1 MRRVVVTGIGT
12 VNALATDVPGTFAAF
27 REGRC
32 GIGPLA
38 FRDADRLTIRIGAA
52 LPDWRAE
59 ERFGAGELPILDRVT
74 QYALVAGAE
83 AVAMA
88 GLPDGVG
95 PRGGVIL
102 GTAAG
107 GIQTWEESYRAVF
120 AEGKSRVSPL
130 TVPRLMHNAP
140 ASHLSIRHGLT
151 GPVLTVASACASAN
165 HAMGLALQQI
175 RAGVADVMLTGGAEA
190 MLCFGGVKA
199 WEGLRVLAPDACR
212 PFSLGRKGMVIG
224 DGAGVLVFEAEEH
237 ARARGAKVL
246 AEVAG
251 FGMTADA
258 SDIVAPNVDGAVRAM
273 RAALTDAGMA
283 AGDVGYINAHGTGT
297 LVNDRAETVAIR
309 TVFGEAAPPVSSTK
323 SMHGHAIGA
332 TGALEALACVLALRE
347 GVLPPTVGYLAAD
360 PDCALDV
367 VPNAARVAQVEAV
380 LSNAFAFGGLNA
392 VLAFR
397 RA

>member
-1 MRRVVVTGIGT
+1 MRRVVITGIGT
-12 VNALATDVPGTFAAF
+12 VNALACDVPGTFQAF
-27 REGRC
+27 REGRS
-32 GIGPLA
+32 GIGPLG
-38 FRDADRLTIRIGAA
+38 FRDADRLAIRIGAE
-52 LPDWRAE
+52 LRDWVP
-59 ERFGAGELPILDRVT
+59 ERHFPANELPLLDRVT

-88 GLPDGVG
+88 GLPADLGS
-95 PRGGVIL
+95 RGGVIL

-107 GIQTWEESYRAVF
+107 GIQTWEDSYRAVF
-120 AEGKSRVSPL
+120 ADGKNRVSPL
-130 TVPRLMHNAP
+130 VVPRLMHNAP

-151 GPVLTVASACASAN
+151 GPVLAVSSACASAN

-175 RAGVADVMLTGGAEA
+175 RAGAADVMLTGGAEA

-212 PFSLGRKGMVIG
+212 PFSQDRKGMVIG

-237 ARARGAKVL
+237 ARARGARVL

-258 SDIVAPNVDGAVRAM
+258 GDIVAPSAEGAARAM
-273 RAALTDAGMA
+273 RLALADAGMA
-283 AGDVGYINAHGTGT
+283 PEDIGYINAHGTGT
-297 LVNDRAETVAIR
+297 LANDRAETAAIR
-309 TVFGEAAPPVSSTK
+309 SVFACPPPVSATK

-332 TGALEALACVLALRE
+332 TGALEAIACILALAE
-347 GVLPPTVGYLAAD
+347 GILPPTAGFRVPD
-360 PDCALDV
+360 PECDLDV
-367 VPNAARVAQVEAV
+367 VPNVARPATLSAA

-397 RA
+397 R

>member
-1 MRRVVVTGIGT
+1 MRRVVITGIGT
-12 VNALATDVPGTFAAF
+12 VNALACDVPGTFQAF
-27 REGRC
+27 REGRS
-32 GIGPLA
+32 GIGPLG
-38 FRDADRLTIRIGAA
+38 FRDADRLAIRIGAE
-52 LPDWRAE
+52 LRDWVP
-59 ERFGAGELPILDRVT
+59 ERHFPANELPLLDRVT

-88 GLPDGVG
+88 GLPADLGS
-95 PRGGVIL
+95 RGGVIL

-107 GIQTWEESYRAVF
+107 GIQTWEDSYRAVF
-120 AEGKSRVSPL
+120 ADGKNRVSPL
-130 TVPRLMHNAP
+130 VVPRLMHNAP

-151 GPVLTVASACASAN
+151 GPVLAVSSACASAN

-175 RAGVADVMLTGGAEA
+175 RAGAADVMLTGGAEA

-212 PFSLGRKGMVIG
+212 PFSQDRKGMVIG

-237 ARARGAKVL
+237 ARARGARVL

-251 FGMTADA
+251 FAMTADA
-258 SDIVAPNVDGAVRAM
+258 GDIVAPSAEGAARAM
-273 RAALTDAGMA
+273 RLALADAGMA
-283 AGDVGYINAHGTGT
+283 PEDIGYINAHGTGT
-297 LVNDRAETVAIR
+297 LANDRAETAAIR
-309 TVFGEAAPPVSSTK
+309 SVFACPPPVSATK

-332 TGALEALACVLALRE
+332 TGALEAIACILALAE
-347 GVLPPTVGYLAAD
+347 GILPPTAGFRVPD
-360 PDCALDV
+360 PECDLDV
-367 VPNAARVAQVEAV
+367 VPNVARPATLSAA

-397 RA
+397 C

>member
-1 MRRVVVTGIGT
+1 MRRVVITGIGT
-12 VNALATDVPGTFAAF
+12 VNALAGDVPGTFAAL
-27 REGRC
+27 REGRS
-32 GIGPLA
+32 GIGPLG
-38 FRDADRLTIRIGAA
+38 FRDAERLTVRIGAEVRDWDAGRFPASEMA
-52 LPDWRAE
+52 LY
-59 ERFGAGELPILDRVT
+59 DRVT
-74 QYALVAGAE
+74 QYALVAGVE

-88 GLPDGVG
+88 GLPPDLG

-107 GIQTWEESYRAVF
+107 GIQTWEDSYRAVF
-120 AEGKSRVSPL
+120 AEGRNRVSPL
-130 TVPRLMHNAP
+130 VVPRLMHNAP

-151 GPVLTVASACASAN
+151 GPVLAVSSACASAN

-212 PFSLGRKGMVIG
+212 PFSLGRRGMVIG
-224 DGAGVLVFEAEEH
+224 DGAGVLVFEAEAH
-237 ARARGAKVL
+237 ARARGARVL

-251 FGMTADA
+251 FAMTADA
-258 SDIVAPNVDGAVRAM
+258 GDIVAPSGDGAARAI
-273 RAALTDAGMA
+273 RAALQDAAMA
-283 AGDVGYINAHGTGT
+283 ASDVGYINAHGTGT
-297 LVNDRAETVAIR
+297 LANDRAETAAIR
-309 TVFGEAAPPVSSTK
+309 AVFGGTPPPVSSTK

-332 TGALEALACVLALRE
+332 TGALEAVACLMALNE
-347 GVLPPTVGYLAAD
+347 GILPPTVGYETPD
-360 PDCALDV
+360 PECALDV
-367 VPNAARVAQVEAV
+367 VPNVARAARVEAV

>member
-1 MRRVVVTGIGT
+1 MRRVVITGIGT
-12 VNALATDVPGTFAAF
+12 VNALAPDVPGTFQAL

-32 GIGPLA
+32 GIGPLG
-38 FRDADRLTIRIGAA
+38 FRDADRLTIRIGAEVRDWHSA
-52 LPDWRAE
+52 ARFAASDLP
-59 ERFGAGELPILDRVT
+59 LYDRVT

-88 GLPDGVG
+88 GLPSDLGS
-95 PRGGVIL
+95 RGGVIL

-107 GIQTWEESYRAVF
+107 GIQTWEDSYRAVF
-120 AEGKSRVSPL
+120 ADGKNRVSPL
-130 TVPRLMHNAP
+130 VVPRLMHNAP

-151 GPVLTVASACASAN
+151 GPVLAVSSACASAN

-224 DGAGVLVFEAEEH
+224 DGAGVLVFEAEDH
-237 ARARGAKVL
+237 ARARGARIL

-258 SDIVAPNVDGAVRAM
+258 GDIVAPSAEGAARAM
-273 RAALTDAGMA
+273 RAALADAGMA
-283 AGDVGYINAHGTGT
+283 TDEVSYINAHGTGT
-297 LVNDRAETVAIR
+297 LANDRAEAAAIR
-309 TVFGEAAPPVSSTK
+309 AVFAGMPPPVSSTK
-323 SMHGHAIGA
+323 AMHGHAIGA
-332 TGALEALACVLALRE
+332 TGALEAIACVLALSE
-347 GVLPPTVGYLAAD
+347 SVLPPTIGFQDPD

-367 VPNAARVAQVEAV
+367 VPMVARETAVAAA

-397 RA
+397 RG

>member
-1 MRRVVVTGIGT
+1 MRRVVITGLGT
-12 VNALATDVPGTFAAF
+12 VNALAQDVPGTFAAL
-27 REGRC
+27 RNGRC
-32 GIGPLA
+32 GVGPLA
-38 FRDADRLTIRIGAA
+38 FRDVDRLTIRIGGEIR
-52 LPDWRAE
+52 DWQAE
-59 ERFGAGELPILDRVT
+59 ARFTPEEMSLFDRVT
-74 QYALVAGAE
+74 QYAVVAGDE
-83 AVAMA
+83 AMVMA
-88 GLPDGVG
+88 GLPTTLG

-107 GIQTWEESYRAVF
+107 GIGTWEASYRAVF
-120 AEGKSRVSPL
+120 AEGRSRVSPL
-130 TVPRLMHNAP
+130 VVPRLMHNAP
-140 ASHLSIRHGLT
+140 ASHLSIRYGLS
-151 GPVLTVASACASAN
+151 GPVLAVASACASAN

-175 RAGVADVMLTGGAEA
+175 RMGAADVMLTGGAEA

-224 DGAGVLVFEAEEH
+224 DGAGVLVFEAEDH
-237 ARARGAKVL
+237 ARARGATIL

-258 SDIVAPNVDGAVRAM
+258 NDIVTPDPDGAIRAM
-273 RAALTDAGMA
+273 RSALIDAGMSP
-283 AGDVGYINAHGTGT
+283 DEIGYINAHGTGT
-297 LVNDRAETVAIR
+297 LVNDRSETSAILD
-309 TVFGEAAPPVSSTK
+309 VFRKDAPPVSSTK

-332 TGALEALACVLALRE
+332 TGALEAIACVQVLRE
-347 GVLPPTVGYLAAD
+347 DLMPPTIGFLAED
-360 PDCALDV
+360 PDCRLDV
-367 VPNAARVAQVEAV
+367 VPNAARPAHVDAV